1 MSGRR
6 SNICAM
12 CSLIIPAWK
21 RCSKGWRLHSRDLL
35 PQGTD
40 GNSSER
46 AGICHPMERE
56 SATADRSE
64 VTFDR
69 IDGAEMEFAAQDRDI
84 EELRSLLHSIQ
95 LPFVNQS
102 FQSDASADPSPPPL
116 SVPFGKKERR
126 PTDTGVGEERQS
138 VASESSLKAL
148 STSRR
153 LSHR

>member
-1 MSGRR
+1 
-6 SNICAM
+6 M
-12 CSLIIPAWK
+12 CSLIIPARK

-69 IDGAEMEFAAQDRDI
+69 IDGAEMEFAAQDRHRRAP
-84 EELRSLLHSIQ
+84 LAAPLHPTSL
-95 LPFVNQS
+95 
-102 FQSDASADPSPPPL
+102 
-116 SVPFGKKERR
+116 
-126 PTDTGVGEERQS
+126 RQS
-138 VASESSLKAL
+138 VIPVGCK
-148 STSRR
+148 R
-153 LSHR
+153 